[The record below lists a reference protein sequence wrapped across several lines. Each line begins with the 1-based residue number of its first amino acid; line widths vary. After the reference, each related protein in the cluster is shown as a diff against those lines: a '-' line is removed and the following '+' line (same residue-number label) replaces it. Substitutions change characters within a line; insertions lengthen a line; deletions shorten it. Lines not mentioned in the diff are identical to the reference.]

1 MHPGIRQSC
10 GFASENVVKWRPG
23 FADDLD
29 LPADNYGRLHN
40 TKNFFDPSR
49 KQQHPASVLCDPIG
63 CNRHSPL
70 CE

>member
-1 MHPGIRQSC
+1 MHPRIRQSC
-10 GFASENVVKWRPG
+10 GFASENVPKWRPG

-29 LPADNYGRLHN
+29 LPADSYGRLHN